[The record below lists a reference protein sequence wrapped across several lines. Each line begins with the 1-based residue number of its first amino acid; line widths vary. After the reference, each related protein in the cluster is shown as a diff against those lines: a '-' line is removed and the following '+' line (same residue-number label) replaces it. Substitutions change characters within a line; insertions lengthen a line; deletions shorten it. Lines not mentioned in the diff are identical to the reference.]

1 MIYKLP
7 NSKHINAQTR
17 EIRAVVREI
26 GSAATSIWSI
36 VRIALMPERG
46 ERMEGACKR

>member
-26 GSAATSIWSI
+26 GSAATSSIWSI
-36 VRIALMPERG
+36 VRIALMPE
-46 ERMEGACKR
+46 